1 MSELSPDTTIV
12 AATSIVAPPR
22 RPGGARPDW
31 SHRAIFWSFLDQAIL
46 SGFSFIIGIGT
57 GRLVGIAEFGKF
69 AIVMIFV
76 TLASVV
82 YEALFT
88 TPLMT
93 LAGHRRRS
101 RSYYGA
107 VVVAGG
113 VGAVGLGISAAL
125 LFAGY
130 SILSSGS
137 LALGLAAATGALIAT
152 QGIQLVLRRILFAR
166 QKGRLATTMDFGRY
180 ALFVAGMGAL
190 VMAGGRIDV
199 QTVLWGLALS
209 GLITAAISVST
220 TGAVGARLRSRIVL
234 VAASQHWQIA
244 RWLVAVALVSFGQ
257 DQLLW
262 ILAAPVLGDAAI
274 GGLRATLYLFGPILL
289 LMGAIENILPVR
301 AAAALADEG
310 LVGLKTYLVRFAIPF
325 GAANVA
331 LILFAVLPGATWLAW
346 LFGPAY
352 VDYVPVLEIM
362 GVTTAFSLVR
372 NYLVHYFRAVRSTN
386 AIFYSFFC
394 GLVLSIVLVY
404 PLVHWFGVVGLAI
417 GTVVSQFASMLYLI
431 VAASRHYLGH
441 RQAIDTRRVVQ
452 V

>member
-1 MSELSPDTTIV
+1 
-12 AATSIVAPPR
+12 
-22 RPGGARPDW
+22 
-31 SHRAIFWSFLDQAIL
+31 
-46 SGFSFIIGIGT
+46 
-57 GRLVGIAEFGKF
+57 
-69 AIVMIFV
+69 
-76 TLASVV
+76 
-82 YEALFT
+82 
-88 TPLMT
+88 
-93 LAGHRRRS
+93 
-101 RSYYGA
+101 
-107 VVVAGG
+107 
-113 VGAVGLGISAAL
+113 
-125 LFAGY
+125 
-130 SILSSGS
+130 
-137 LALGLAAATGALIAT
+137 
-152 QGIQLVLRRILFAR
+152 
-166 QKGRLATTMDFGRY
+166 MDFGRY
-180 ALFVAGMGAL
+180 ALFVACIGAL
-190 VMAGGRIDV
+190 VMAGGRIDA

-220 TGAVGARLRSRIVL
+220 TGALGARLRSRIVL
-234 VAASQHWQIA
+234 IAASQHWQIA

-310 LVGLKTYLVRFAIPF
+310 LVGLKSCLVRFAIPF

-331 LILFAVLPGATWLAW
+331 LILLAVLPGATWLAW

-352 VDYVPVLEIM
+352 VGYVPVLEIM

-386 AIFYSFFC
+386 AIFYSFAC
-394 GLVLSIVLVY
+394 GLVLSIVLVF

-417 GTVVSQFASMLYLI
+417 GTVISQFASMLYLI
-431 VAASRHYLGH
+431 VAAGRHYLSH
-441 RQAIDTRRVVQ
+441 RQAIDTRRVVR